1 MNGVRSPSPLPS
13 RENQFDNPRG
23 KSSSRQEGSDNEE
36 GRTAPTGETKSVDG
50 PTLSTRGWKKRR
62 LPYIALSYVTRTGP
76 NLTKTFLIWLC
87 FQHSYTF
94 LIGLRILYYGLT
106 GCNLIWIFEFLI
118 GILFGLG
125 LNPFVIVPRLWWAYK
140 PDNSWINVGRRIYF
154 AKRPPERY
162 KICNIIFFTSP
173 APPLNFMKNRRFLQV
188 VYTSQDDRIKVYFW
202 SHTDWIRWQ
211 WFFR

>member
-1 MNGVRSPSPLPS
+1 MPCPSPLSS

-125 LNPFVIVPRLWWAYK
+125 LNPFVIVSRLWWAYK
-140 PDNSWINVGRRIYF
+140 PDNSWINVWSTKNSKLCFSIFGWF
-154 AKRPPERY
+154 WHAK
-162 KICNIIFFTSP
+162 KNLVNKHKQVGLGQTSSP
-173 APPLNFMKNRRFLQV
+173 
-188 VYTSQDDRIKVYFW
+188 
-202 SHTDWIRWQ
+202 
-211 WFFR
+211 